1 MPSQLI
7 NYRQTTVTA
16 PVLDSTRHFN
26 DHGVCAQWGKEGL
39 LRNPCTD
46 RSVRKPFTKSLMKQ
60 ILDEVLYRILR
71 LTSRTAPHSN
81 LRISKRAVE
90 KRGHMNRRE
99 FLQTGAGVLSAML
112 VLNPRTVFG
121 YEANSAV
128 RIGLLGC
135 GNRGSSVAESFA
147 RNTSARIVALAD
159 LFSDNLSLGQA
170 RFNKLNASLGQSPID
185 EKLLFRGAHCYE
197 QIANSKNVDLVQIST
212 PPYFHVQHLEAAV
225 AAGKHVYCEK
235 PIGVDIA
242 QAKRAI
248 EIGKRVKPKQSV
260 DVAFQCRNAP
270 PIAALAEKIKA
281 GALGKIAAGCGNYN
295 APASTEKKREGAGQ
309 DEYRLRNWLWDRVL
323 SGDILVE
330 QNIHIIDL
338 CNWML
343 GGHPVKAVT
352 TGGRNVLT
360 HYGDC
365 WDNYQVDFTYP
376 NDVHFSFSS
385 TQFGTD
391 GMFEAGLKLFG
402 STGSATC
409 PYAGPI
415 AITGSNAWSWHD
427 SKSTATGSAIF
438 AANGAFLD
446 NLEFA
451 DREKERTFVDS
462 IVSGAAHNQI
472 AEGVDTA
479 LSCILGRIA
488 GYQKREV
495 TWDQMLA
502 QKENWQLGFSL
513 EQFA

>member
-1 MPSQLI
+1 
-7 NYRQTTVTA
+7 
-16 PVLDSTRHFN
+16 
-26 DHGVCAQWGKEGL
+26 
-39 LRNPCTD
+39 
-46 RSVRKPFTKSLMKQ
+46 
-60 ILDEVLYRILR
+60 
-71 LTSRTAPHSN
+71 
-81 LRISKRAVE
+81 
-90 KRGHMNRRE
+90 MNRRE

-128 RIGLLGC
+128 RLGLLGC

-159 LFSDNLSLGQA
+159 LFSDNLAAGQD
-170 RFNKLNASLGQSPID
+170 RFNKLNASLGQAPI
-185 EKLLFRGAHCYE
+185 ESKLLFRGPHCFE
-197 QIANSKNVDLVQIST
+197 QLANSKDVDLIQIST
-212 PPYFHVQHLEAAV
+212 PPYFHVQHLEGAV

-235 PIGVDIA
+235 PVGIDVA
-242 QAKRAI
+242 QAKRAL
-248 EIGKRVKPKQSV
+248 EIAKRVRPSQSV
-260 DVAFQCRNAP
+260 DIGFQCRNAP

-281 GALGKIAAGCGNYN
+281 GALGRIGTACGNYN
-295 APASTEKKREGAGQ
+295 APASTEKKREGEGQ

-343 GGHPVKAVT
+343 GGHPVKAMA
-352 TGGRNVLT
+352 TGGRSLLT

-391 GMFEAGLKLFG
+391 GLFDAGLKLFG
-402 STGSATC
+402 SNGSATC

-415 AITGSNAWSWHD
+415 AITGSNAWSWQD
-427 SKSTATGSAIF
+427 SKSTAAGSGTF

-451 DREKERTFVDS
+451 DRDKERAFIDS
-462 IVSGAAHNQI
+462 IVSGPAHNQI
-472 AEGVDTA
+472 AEGVDAA
-479 LSCILGRIA
+479 LSCMLGRMA
-488 GYQKREV
+488 GYQKHEL

-502 QKENWQLGFSL
+502 QKESWQLGFSV